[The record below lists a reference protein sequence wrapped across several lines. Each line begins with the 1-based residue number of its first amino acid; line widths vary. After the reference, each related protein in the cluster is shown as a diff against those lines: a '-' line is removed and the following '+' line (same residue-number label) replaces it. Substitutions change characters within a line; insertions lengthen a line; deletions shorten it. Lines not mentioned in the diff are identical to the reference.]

1 MGFCSLRLLLRFAAF
16 EPLLLLLAAAF
27 EEVAD
32 NGSEGVHIDEERV
45 VAADA
50 VQFSEL
56 RIAAN
61 R

>member
-1 MGFCSLRLLLRFAAF
+1 MGFLQPSAAASLRGLG
-16 EPLLLLLAAAF
+16 PLLLLFTAAF

-32 NGSEGVHIDEERV
+32 NGAEGVHIDEERV

-50 VQFSEL
+50 VQFNEL
-56 RIAAN
+56 GIAAN